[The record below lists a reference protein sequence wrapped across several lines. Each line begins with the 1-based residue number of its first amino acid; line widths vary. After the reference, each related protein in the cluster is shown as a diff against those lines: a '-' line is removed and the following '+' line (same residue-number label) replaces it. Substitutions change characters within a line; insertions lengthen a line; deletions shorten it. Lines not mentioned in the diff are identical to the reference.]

1 MTLDA
6 LNQRIKAEI
15 EKDRA
20 RFLTEQFG
28 RGGVPSTPFFA
39 PKASKYAQVKL
50 EPDAP
55 SVILAAT
62 TGAGRIFN
70 CVSLALALLARGG
83 DSKPNR
89 KEKQRMT
96 IVQVVVS
103 IAKDFS

>member
-6 LNQRIKAEI
+6 LNQRIKAET
-15 EKDRA
+15 EKDPA

-62 TGAGRIFN
+62 TGARSIFN
-70 CVSLALALLARGG
+70 SIELALALVERG
-83 DSKPNR
+83 DSKP
-89 KEKQRMT
+89 Q
-96 IVQVVVS
+96 
-103 IAKDFS
+103 

>member
-15 EKDRA
+15 EKAPA

-28 RGGVPSTPFFA
+28 RGGVPSAPFFA
-39 PKASKYAQVKL
+39 PEASKYAQVML

-62 TGAGRIFN
+62 TGARSIFN
-70 CVSLALALLARGG
+70 SIELASAWLARGTQ
-83 DSKPNR
+83 SPNG
-89 KEKQRMT
+89 KEKQR
-96 IVQVVVS
+96 IVEE
-103 IAKDFS
+103 IENDPAD

>member
-28 RGGVPSTPFFA
+28 RGGVPSAPFFA
-39 PKASKYAQVKL
+39 PKASKYAQVML
-50 EPDAP
+50 ESDAP

-62 TGAGRIFN
+62 TGARSIFN
-70 CVSLALALLARGG
+70 SIELTSAWLARGTQ
-83 DSKPNR
+83 SPR
-89 KEKQRMT
+89 
-96 IVQVVVS
+96 
-103 IAKDFS
+103 